1 MSFPY
6 ITSPPTHTL
15 AYHRFSSDH
24 DTGSEFSNHNFMIKS
39 KQSLI
44 SGGNSNIRCRV
55 HHDIYKDK
63 EKPKENNKLIK
74 ENY

>member
-1 MSFPY
+1 
-6 ITSPPTHTL
+6 
-15 AYHRFSSDH
+15 
-24 DTGSEFSNHNFMIKS
+24 MIKS

-63 EKPKENNKLIK
+63 EKPKENNKLMK